1 MDTSYTP
8 SESVDIIY
16 QKLTLFNEAINN
28 LQLRLDSQESHMAA
42 VDATLEALCAQYNI
56 PYNN

>member
-1 MDTSYTP
+1 MNTSYTP

-16 QKLTLFNEAINN
+16 QKLESFNDTISY
-28 LQLRLDSQESHMAA
+28 LLSRIKSQESHMDAI
-42 VDATLEALCAQYNI
+42 DATLEALCAQYNI

>member
-1 MDTSYTP
+1 MNTSYTP

-16 QKLTLFNEAINN
+16 QKLESFNDTISY
-28 LQLRLDSQESHMAA
+28 LLSRLKSQESHMDAI
-42 VDATLEALCAQYNI
+42 DATLEALCAQYDI

>member
-1 MDTSYTP
+1 MNTSYTP
-8 SESVDIIY
+8 SESIDIIY
-16 QKLTLFNEAINN
+16 QKLSSFNDIIND
-28 LQLRLDSQESHMAA
+28 LQSRLNTQESHMSA

>member
-1 MDTSYTP
+1 MNTSYTP

-16 QKLTLFNEAINN
+16 QKLESFNGTISY
-28 LQLRLDSQESHMAA
+28 LLSRLKSQELHMDAI
-42 VDATLEALCAQYNI
+42 DATLEALCAQYDI

>member
-1 MDTSYTP
+1 MNTNYTP

-16 QKLTLFNEAINN
+16 QKLESFNDTISY
-28 LQLRLDSQESHMAA
+28 LLSRLKSQESHMDAI
-42 VDATLEALCAQYNI
+42 DATLEALCAQYDI